1 MKTVADSS
9 SNLAI
14 NEKLHEW
21 EKLENCSAP
30 LSTFQRNICLDLG
43 DEVTARPFSK
53 YVSFTLA
60 TVVRYSEYI
69 SHLFCFSCYQKV
81 LIPPTNLLIQ
91 KI

>member
-1 MKTVADSS
+1 MDPARGMKTVADSS

-43 DEVTARPFSK
+43 DEVTTRPFSK
-53 YVSFTLA
+53 YVSFC
-60 TVVRYSEYI
+60 
-69 SHLFCFSCYQKV
+69 H
-81 LIPPTNLLIQ
+81 
-91 KI
+91 